1 MSAVTHPSTEY
12 PTRRVP
18 VQERS
23 RARFEAILEAA
34 AAVAV
39 EQGVDALNT
48 RSIAEHADLSVSSI
62 YQYFAS
68 VDEVVFELI
77 ARDMEEMD
85 QQFAADLGALPEI
98 TLANVVE
105 TVMRSFVTVYRRR
118 PAFVEIWLRG
128 RTTAAIRTYG
138 REHHV
143 RIAAQL
149 REFLDALG
157 LLVPDAPQEA
167 GVMAVEIGDRCFQL
181 AFEHQLEGDEFLIAE
196 GIKLL
201 TGYLELYAAERG
213 LPHA

>member
-1 MSAVTHPSTEY
+1 MSVVTPSTAESSG
-12 PTRRVP
+12 RRVP

-23 RARFEAILEAA
+23 RARVELILEAA
-34 AAVAV
+34 AGVAV

-48 RSIAEHADLSVSSI
+48 RSIAQHAGLSVSSI

-68 VDEVVFELI
+68 VDEIVFELI

-85 QQFAADLGALPEI
+85 NQFAADLGALPEY
-98 TLANVVE
+98 TLSKVVE
-105 TVMRSFVTVYRRR
+105 TVMRAFVTVYRRR

-128 RTTAAIRTYG
+128 RTTAAVQAYG

-149 REFLDALG
+149 RTFLDDLG

-167 GVMAVEIGDRCFQL
+167 GVMAVELGDRCFQL
-181 AFEHQLEGDEFLIAE
+181 AFEHDLQGNDLLIEE

-201 TGYLELYAAERG
+201 SSYLERYARV
-213 LPHA
+213 

>member
-1 MSAVTHPSTEY
+1 MSVVTHSAVDVPH
-12 PTRRVP
+12 RRVP

-39 EQGVDALNT
+39 EQGIDALNT
-48 RSIAEHADLSVSSI
+48 RSIAERAEVSVSSI

-68 VDEVVFELI
+68 VDEVIFELI

-85 QQFAADLGALPEI
+85 AQFTADLSALSTY
-98 TLANVVE
+98 TLSGVVE
-105 TVMRSFVTVYRRR
+105 TVMRAFVTVYRRR

-128 RTTAAIRTYG
+128 RTTASIRAYG

-149 REFLDALG
+149 RAFLDDLG

-181 AFEHQLEGDEFLIAE
+181 AFEHNLWGDDLLIEE

-201 TGYLELYAAERG
+201 GGYLELYAA
-213 LPHA
+213 

>member
-1 MSAVTHPSTEY
+1 MPVVTQPEIDTPH
-12 PTRRVP
+12 RRVP

-48 RSIAEHADLSVSSI
+48 RSIAEYAGVSVSSI

-85 QQFAADLGALPEI
+85 VQFATDLGELPEF
-98 TLANVVE
+98 TVVGVVE

-128 RTTAAIRTYG
+128 RTTAAVQAYG

-143 RIAAQL
+143 RIATQL
-149 REFLDALG
+149 RTFFDDLG
-157 LLVPDAPQEA
+157 LLVPEAPQDA

-181 AFEHQLEGDEFLIAE
+181 AFEHSITGDDFLIDE
-196 GIKLL
+196 GIKLIG
-201 TGYLELYAAERG
+201 GYLDKYSA
-213 LPHA
+213 